1 MWCAR
6 QAYTQNIDG
15 LERIAGVPDDKIIE
29 AHGCVPLTKHAHKR
43 PRLRPWPFKLRIS

>member
-1 MWCAR
+1 VVRAHV

-29 AHGCVPLTKHAHKR
+29 AHGYH
-43 PRLRPWPFKLRIS
+43 